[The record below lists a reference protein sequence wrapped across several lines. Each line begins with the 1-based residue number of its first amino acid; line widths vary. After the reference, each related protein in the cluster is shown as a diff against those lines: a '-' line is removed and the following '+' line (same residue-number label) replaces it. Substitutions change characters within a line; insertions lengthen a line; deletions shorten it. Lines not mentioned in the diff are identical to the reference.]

1 MYPTAI
7 SQVSEQVVR
16 VGWII
21 CVAVLVVLNHW
32 NSYRMATW
40 AMISAT
46 VAGLVAAGGTAGHQ
60 SFTVAAGPAPGIPSG
75 LAAADETVADRRGTT
90 LLVGL
95 GDGHPAIG
103 RFIYG
108 QTCPGG

>member
-46 VAGLVAAGGTAGHQ
+46 VAGLV
-60 SFTVAAGPAPGIPSG
+60 V
-75 LAAADETVADRRGTT
+75 LA
-90 LLVGL
+90 
-95 GDGHPAIG
+95 
-103 RFIYG
+103 
-108 QTCPGG
+108 